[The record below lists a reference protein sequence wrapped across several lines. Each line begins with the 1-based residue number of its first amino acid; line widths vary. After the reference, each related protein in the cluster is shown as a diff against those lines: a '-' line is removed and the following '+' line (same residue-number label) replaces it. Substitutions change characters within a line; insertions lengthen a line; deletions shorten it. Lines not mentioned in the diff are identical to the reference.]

1 MVVGKHKNPTY
12 SLNDIIM
19 KSKFNYLIIVLAC
32 LSFSACT
39 TESNKVGQSQ
49 MPQSI
54 DWEYQ
59 MAYQRGIEAVNW
71 SIPAVS
77 MICMRDANFG
87 LGGSYNTVY
96 WLSAPPT
103 ALTETLTANNQTPY
117 ASVFLNTQ
125 DGPVVLDIPPAS
137 DRTAIFG
144 SAVDIWQE
152 PVVDIGPAGEDE
164 GKGGKYVFYPPGYEG
179 KEIEGSFNVH
189 VNSYQVFVALR
200 CIPLGEA
207 SYRDAAEYSRNINAY
222 SVTEMNNPP
231 EGEYIDMAGKHLP
244 TLPEYNFNYF
254 NRIKELIDTEPLQKR
269 DMVMG
274 GMLASIGIEKNKP
287 FTPNSKVKEA
297 LEKAAADGYGYL
309 EYMFENPGFS
319 LIKQWDDKQW
329 TNLKEP
335 SKDGFVFDEGDYLL
349 LDERGS
355 LFHWATF
362 VPRHLGKAT
371 AYVISMRDSNG
382 DLLKGDKTYELNVPA
397 IVPAR
402 DFWSVIVYSKRTKS
416 FIYNDQNIVGLS
428 SYDKEKMNLN
438 ADGSVD
444 IFFSKT
450 APEGMESNW
459 IPTNG
464 EDFFIIFRFYGP
476 GDAYYDKSFEL
487 PDIQLLN

>member
-1 MVVGKHKNPTY
+1 M
-12 SLNDIIM
+12 
-19 KSKFNYLIIVLAC
+19 AC
-32 LSFSACT
+32 
-39 TESNKVGQSQ
+39 NKETKQVKQSQ
-49 MPQSI
+49 LSQNI

-103 ALTETLTANNQTPY
+103 ASTEALTANNQTPY
-117 ASVFLNTQ
+117 ATVFLNTKE
-125 DGPVVLDIPPAS
+125 GPVVLDIPPAS

-152 PVVDIGPAGEDE
+152 PVVDIGPAGEDK
-164 GKGGKYVFYPPGYEG
+164 GKGGKYVFLPPGYGG
-179 KEIEGSFNVH
+179 KEIDGCINVR
-189 VNSYQVFVALR
+189 VNSYQIFVALR

-207 SYRDAAEYSRNINAY
+207 GYKEAAEYSKNINAY
-222 SVTEMNNPP
+222 SISEISNPP

-244 TLPEYNFNYF
+244 TLPEYNFSYF
-254 NRIKELIDTEPLQKR
+254 NRIKELIDPEPLQKR

-287 FTPNSKVKEA
+287 FIPNGKIKKA
-297 LEKAAADGYGYL
+297 LEEAIADGYNYL
-309 EYMFENPGFS
+309 EFMFENSGYS
-319 LIKQWDDKQW
+319 LIKHWDDKQW
-329 TNLKEP
+329 MNLKEP
-335 SKDGFVFDEGDYLL
+335 SKDGFVFDEGEYLL

-371 AYVISMRDSNG
+371 AYIVSMRDSNG
-382 DLLKGDKTYELNVPA
+382 DLLKGDKKYKLYVPA
-397 IVPAR
+397 NVPAR
-402 DFWSVIVYSKRTKS
+402 DFWSVIAYSKKTKA

-428 SYDKEKMNLN
+428 SYDKEKLKFN

-444 IFFSKT
+444 LYFSKI
-450 APEGMESNW
+450 APEGKESNW

-464 EDFFIIFRFYGP
+464 EDFFLIFRFYGP
-476 GDAYYDKSFEL
+476 EEAYYDKSFEL
-487 PDIQLLN
+487 SDIQLIN